1 MIRILLPVLL
11 LPFLVLFVPAEE
23 AWRTCCAKHDAMRAS
38 YLAKAAAAAA
48 PSAAETN
55 IRQYAPDR
63 EIDVLHLKLDVTP
76 NFEQKT
82 IAGTSELRF
91 KPIAKS
97 LKTLRLDSVDL
108 AIDKVES
115 SAAIAAYNIEEEHLV
130 ITFEKPLKPNVEASV
145 TVTYHGEP
153 EQGLYFRTPDMGYPE
168 TDTQLWTQGEPE
180 RHRFWYPGYD
190 YPNERFATE
199 IVCHVP
205 EGMVVLSN
213 GTLLSEKTKDGTNS
227 FHWLQKQ
234 PHVNYLVSLIAGH
247 FERIES
253 TYKSTAG
260 RDLELAFI
268 TPPSEISKAKNSF
281 RDTAKIL
288 RFFEDELGVPYPW
301 DKYYNVCVHDFIAG
315 GMENTS
321 ITTLT
326 LGTLFD
332 EATENLRSSRGLD
345 AHEIAHQWFGDLV
358 TCKDWSHLWLN
369 EGFATYYTELYEE
382 AAFDTDHLRYNMW
395 NKRNSILNNKDEKP
409 MVWRGYTNPWD
420 QFDYRAYPKG
430 SWVLHMLRSQLG
442 PDLYRRCVT
451 TYLKRNADNVAV
463 TEDLNRVF
471 SELSGRD
478 FDRFFD
484 QWVYHGGEPAFKIG
498 YRWNEGKKEVKFTV
512 EQTQKVSDKVLM
524 FDVPLPVR
532 IVTKDGVRNE
542 ILHVTRKKE
551 DFEIRLPSKPEL
563 VRVDPELSVLASYA
577 FTPPNPLL
585 HAQLERGDDMIGRL
599 EATKILGGRKDK
611 DSIAR
616 LKKRLNEDAFYG
628 VRVEAA
634 KSLEKTHTPEA
645 LAALLDSRK
654 QSDARVRREVV
665 RALGKFYTDE
675 CRDALLQIARKEKN
689 PEIVSA
695 ALRGLGKYHQPEVR
709 KVLVAALGREAYRH
723 EIARSAIRA
732 MRDHD
737 DPELAPMVLTHLK
750 KHTPSFTTR
759 GLSESFEQLAFL
771 ARDVEG
777 KTPYREFLLGSVND
791 PRERVQISAVKA
803 LGVLGDDRAIAVL
816 ESFRHGATEGHLK
829 TLNDAANGSL
839 NSLRSDKAPSQEL
852 KDVRKKL
859 GELESMIKELKKA
872 QETKK

>member
-1 MIRILLPVLL
+1 MIRYSIFLL
-11 LPFLVLFVPAEE
+11 LPLVFFTAHAEE
-23 AWRTCCAKHDAMRAS
+23 AWRTCCAKHDAMLAAH
-38 YLAKAAAAAA
+38 LAKAAAAAPNA
-48 PSAAETN
+48 GEVN

-76 NFEQKT
+76 DFKQKT
-82 IAGTSELRF
+82 IAGTSKLTF
-91 KPIAKS
+91 KPIAKG

-108 AIDKVES
+108 SIDKVES
-115 SAAIAAYNIEEEHLV
+115 SAEIAAHNIEEEHLV
-130 ITFEKPLKPNVEASV
+130 ITFTKPLKPNVEASV

-205 EGMVVLSN
+205 EGMVALSN
-213 GTLLSEKTKDGTNS
+213 GELLSETTKDGTTS
-227 FHWLQKQ
+227 FHWLQEQ

-247 FERIES
+247 FERIEA

-268 TPPSEISKAKNSF
+268 TPPSEIERAKNSF

-288 RFFEDELGVPYPW
+288 AFFENELGVPFPW
-301 DKYYNVCVHDFIAG
+301 DKYY
-315 GMENTS
+315 
-321 ITTLT
+321 
-326 LGTLFD
+326 

-382 AAFDTDHLRYNMW
+382 EAFDTDHLRYNMW
-395 NKRNSILNNKDEKP
+395 KKRNGILDNKDEKP
-409 MVWRGYTNPWD
+409 IVWRGYSNPWD

-430 SWVLHMLRSQLG
+430 AWVLHMLRSQLG
-442 PDLYRRCVT
+442 PDLYKRCVT
-451 TYLKRNADNVAV
+451 TYLKRNTDKVAV

-498 YRWNEGKKEVKFTV
+498 YSWNEDKKEAKLSV

-532 IVTKDGVRNE
+532 FVTKDGVRNE
-542 ILHVTRKKE
+542 TIHVTRKKE
-551 DFEIRLPSKPEL
+551 DFEFRLPSKPEL
-563 VRVDPELSVLASYA
+563 VRVDPELTVLASYN

-585 HAQLERGDDMIGRL
+585 HAQLDRGDDMIGRL
-599 EATKILGGRKDK
+599 EATRILGGRKDK

-616 LKKRLNEDAFYG
+616 LQKRLNQDAFYG

-634 KSLEKTHTPEA
+634 KSLEKTRTPDA
-645 LAALLDSRK
+645 LAALLASRK

-665 RALGKFYTDE
+665 RGLGKFYTDE
-675 CRDALLQIARKEKN
+675 CRTALLQIARKEKN
-689 PEIVSA
+689 PEIVGE

-709 KVLVAALGREAYRH
+709 KVLVGALGREAYRH
-723 EIARSAIRA
+723 RIASSAIRA
-732 MRDHD
+732 MRDFD
-737 DPELAPMVLTHLK
+737 DPSLAPLVAKHLE
-750 KHTPSFTTR
+750 KHADAFTTR
-759 GLSESFEQLAFL
+759 GFGEALEQLAYL
-771 ARDVEG
+771 SREAED
-777 KTPYREFLLGSVND
+777 KTPFREQLTGWVND
-791 PRERVQISAVKA
+791 PRKPVQISAVKA
-803 LGVLGDDRAIAVL
+803 LGVLGDDRAIPVL
-816 ESFRHGATEGHLK
+816 ESFRHHSNPEGHLK
-829 TLNDAANGSL
+829 SLNDAAN
-839 NSLRSDKAPSQEL
+839 NSINNLRSNKAPSQEL
-852 KDVRKKL
+852 RDVRKKL
-859 GELESMIKELKKA
+859 SELEAMIKELKKKS
-872 QETKK
+872 ETKK